1 MKVRLVDEV
10 EQKSTAEVETQL
22 LKEHEESLTET
33 PKEEVSEEVSEPV
46 VEKEPLGE
54 TELLSIISERLGRD
68 INSLDD
74 LKEAREESGE
84 MDSEVAA
91 FFKYK
96 KETGRGVKDF
106 VQLNK
111 DYDTMKPD
119 NLIKEYLTAT
129 EEGLDED
136 DINAMMEDYNFDEDL
151 DDEGAIRKIRL
162 AKRKLLLKRRDTS
175 KRLKKNTV
183 FPLSQVGHLL

>member
-1 MKVRLVDEV
+1 MEMKVRLVDEV

-106 VQLNK
+106 VQLNR
-111 DYDTMKPD
+111 DYDTMKPE

-129 EEGLDED
+129 EEGLDEE
-136 DINAMMEDYNFDEDL
+136 DINAMMEDYSFDEDL
-151 DDEGAIRKIRL
+151 DDEGDIRKIRL
-162 AKRKLLLKRRDTS
+162 AKKKTIAKAKRYFEEAKEKIQCS
-175 KRLKKNTV
+175 
-183 FPLSQVGHLL
+183 P